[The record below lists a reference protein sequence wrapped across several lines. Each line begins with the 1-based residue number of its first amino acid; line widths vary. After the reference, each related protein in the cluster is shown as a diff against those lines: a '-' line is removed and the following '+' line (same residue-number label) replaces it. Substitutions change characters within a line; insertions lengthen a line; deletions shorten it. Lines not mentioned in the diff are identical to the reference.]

1 MRYTMEHII
10 HTSNARYPITIK
22 VLHTLTT
29 MKEFKATHEGQKR
42 INIFLRDEGF
52 GSRRNIDSYIENGLV
67 TINSKKAALGSKVSK
82 GDTITI
88 KKVAKDLVYALYNKP
103 RGEVTGRL
111 DTLPD
116 CEPLGR
122 LDKESEGLL
131 LYSNDYRVV
140 DALLNPKFAR
150 EKEYDVVI
158 REKATPRVVTLL
170 KKGIKTQEATYAPV
184 KAVTIYNE
192 GYSLKIILTEGKKH
206 EIRRMLNA
214 LSLTVMSLKRVR
226 IMSFVIHGLK
236 SKTVHILSDK
246 QRETLLKDCDIN

>member
-1 MRYTMEHII
+1 
-10 HTSNARYPITIK
+10 
-22 VLHTLTT
+22 
-29 MKEFKATHEGQKR
+29 MKEIKATNKEPVR
-42 INIFLRDEGF
+42 INVFLRDEGI
-52 GSRRNIDSYIENGLV
+52 GSRRTIDNYITQGFV
-67 TINSKKAALGSKVSK
+67 TINKKQATLGSKVIHNDVVTVKS
-82 GDTITI
+82 IT
-88 KKVAKDLVYALYNKP
+88 KDAVYALYHKP
-103 RGEVTGRL
+103 RGEVTGRIEQ
-111 DTLPD
+111 LPG

-150 EKEYDVVI
+150 EKEYDVTI
-158 REKATPRVVTLL
+158 REKATPRVITLL
-170 KKGIKTQEATYAPV
+170 KKGIRTQEAQYAPV

-214 LSLTVMSLKRVR
+214 LNLTVASLKRVR

-236 SKTVHILSDK
+236 SKAVHILTPK
-246 QRETLLKDCDIN
+246 QVDTLLKDCEVSTT

>member
-1 MRYTMEHII
+1 MY
-10 HTSNARYPITIK
+10 S
-22 VLHTLTT
+22 LQLT
-29 MKEFKATHEGQKR
+29 MKEIKVTSKEEKR
-42 INIFLRDEGF
+42 INVFLRDEGI
-52 GSRRNIDSYIENGLV
+52 GSRRTIDDYITKGYI
-67 TINSKKAALGSKVSK
+67 TINKIPATLGSKVK
-82 GDTITI
+82 HNDIVTVKTL
-88 KKVAKDLVYALYNKP
+88 AKDLVYALYHKP
-103 RGEVTGRL
+103 RGEVTGRIEA
-111 DTLPD
+111 LPG

-150 EKEYDVVI
+150 EKEYEVVI
-158 REKATPRVVTLL
+158 REKATPRVITLL
-170 KKGIKTQEATYAPV
+170 KKGIRTQEAQYAPV

-214 LSLTVMSLKRVR
+214 LNLTVMSLKRVR

-236 SKTVHILSDK
+236 SKAVHILTPK
-246 QRETLLKDCDIN
+246 QVDTLLKDCNLN

>member
-1 MRYTMEHII
+1 
-10 HTSNARYPITIK
+10 
-22 VLHTLTT
+22 
-29 MKEFKATHEGQKR
+29 MKEIKSIHHEPKR
-42 INIFLRDEGF
+42 INVFLRDEGM
-52 GSRRNIDSYIENGLV
+52 GSRRAIDDYISQGYV
-67 TINSKKAALGSKVSK
+67 TINKKIATLGSKVSK
-82 GDTITI
+82 NDIVTI
-88 KKVAKDLVYALYNKP
+88 KIVAKDLVYALYHKP
-103 RGEVTGRL
+103 KTEVTGK
-111 DTLPD
+111 LPVLPG

-140 DALLNPKFAR
+140 DALLNPKYAR

-170 KKGIKTQEATYAPV
+170 KKGIRTQEAEYAPV

-214 LSLTVMSLKRVR
+214 LNLTVVSLKRVR

-236 SKTVHILSDK
+236 AKAVHILTQK
-246 QRETLLKDCDIN
+246 QIETLLADCGIK

>member
-1 MRYTMEHII
+1 MEYILRTSNERYTL
-10 HTSNARYPITIK
+10 ITPN
-22 VLHTLTT
+22 LNT
-29 MKEFKATHEGQKR
+29 MKEIKATDKESKR
-42 INIFLRDEGF
+42 INVFLRDAGI
-52 GSRRNIDSYIENGLV
+52 GSRRSIDKYIENNQV
-67 TINSKKAALGSKVSK
+67 SINGKPATLGSKVEHN
-82 GDTITI
+82 DI
-88 KKVAKDLVYALYNKP
+88 VAVKTVEKDLVYALYHKP
-103 RGEVTGRL
+103 RNEVTGRL
-111 DTLPD
+111 DSLPG

-170 KKGIKTQEATYAPV
+170 KKGITTQEAIYAPV

-214 LSLTVMSLKRVR
+214 LNLTVVSLKRVR

-236 SKTVHILSDK
+236 SKSVHILSDK
-246 QRETLLKDCDIN
+246 QVATLLHDCGIK

>member
-1 MRYTMEHII
+1 
-10 HTSNARYPITIK
+10 
-22 VLHTLTT
+22 
-29 MKEFKATHEGQKR
+29 MKEIKATNTEEIR
-42 INIFLRDEGF
+42 INVFLRDEGL
-52 GSRRNIDSYIENGLV
+52 GSRRTIDAYISQGHV
-67 TINSKKAALGSKVSK
+67 TINGKTASLGSKVK
-82 GDTITI
+82 KNDTVTI
-88 KKVAKDLVYALYNKP
+88 KTVAKDLVYALYHKP

-111 DTLPD
+111 EALPG

-150 EKEYDVVI
+150 EKEYDVVV
-158 REKATPRVVTLL
+158 REKTTPRVITLL
-170 KKGIKTQEATYAPV
+170 KKGIRTQEAQYAPV

-214 LSLTVMSLKRVR
+214 LNLTVVSLKRIR

-236 SKTVHILSDK
+236 AKAVHVLSPT
-246 QRETLLKDCDIN
+246 QIATLLKECGIKD